1 MQPAVSGPGADQEQA
16 TQRPSLRSHHPGT
29 HTHTH
34 SSTHTCGCISTCR
47 LYVLTC
53 VTFVQECEAS
63 PHCRRLQLKDLLV
76 SEMQRL
82 TKYPL
87 LLDNIIKHT
96 EGEESWRSCEHEA
109 MCQKKESNFLR
120 CCFFIFSFSRYVGPP
135 LAPARPGVLQR
146 DTAGRQRSRQGNRTP
161 ATPQPIPTQ
170 AGRCPS
176 IQGSRK
182 LFFW

>member
-1 MQPAVSGPGADQEQA
+1 MREAFAELSALTAVVCLTVWRCSRGGVSGTGVPAVQPAVSGPGAHQEQA
-16 TQRPSLRSHHPGT
+16 TQRPSLRSHHPGAHTLT

-34 SSTHTCGCISTCR
+34 THTHTLTLAVCISTCR
-47 LYVLTC
+47 LYRLIC

-96 EGEESWRSCEHEA
+96 EGEERRRWRERETSC
-109 MCQKKESNFLR
+109 QKESNF
-120 CCFFIFSFSRYVGPP
+120 
-135 LAPARPGVLQR
+135 
-146 DTAGRQRSRQGNRTP
+146 
-161 ATPQPIPTQ
+161 
-170 AGRCPS
+170 
-176 IQGSRK
+176 
-182 LFFW
+182 